1 MVPPR
6 LDGVLSQP
14 AAQRRGG
21 HLPDQPAG
29 DDFLAQLPKAPPAE
43 RHPAGGRQLAGD
55 RLDLGH
61 DRGGEPARP
70 ASPLPVPQPLHTL
83 LGVAFAPL
91 AGGVDRQSELAGD
104 PGVGPSGR
112 GQQHDLGPEHL
123 AMLGRASAGQ
133 GLEPSTL
140 PRPQRDLERAA
151 PATSCHR
158 AAILVSVQP
167 SHPPQRAAGY
177 GIQPAGSAKMAPCH
191 PRSPNR
197 PRSRSVSG
205 CGNASASVGRA
216 WPPSRC
222 ASAAGSPTS
231 TANSKAARSC
241 RCAGSGMPA
250 RPAVGA
256 LRSTSLAET
265 AMRTRY
271 CQAGCTP
278 ALLRRR

>member
-1 MVPPR
+1 M
-6 LDGVLSQP
+6 
-14 AAQRRGG
+14 
-21 HLPDQPAG
+21 
-29 DDFLAQLPKAPPAE
+29 
-43 RHPAGGRQLAGD
+43 
-55 RLDLGH
+55 
-61 DRGGEPARP
+61 
-70 ASPLPVPQPLHTL
+70 
-83 LGVAFAPL
+83 
-91 AGGVDRQSELAGD
+91 
-104 PGVGPSGR
+104 
-112 GQQHDLGPEHL
+112 
-123 AMLGRASAGQ
+123 
-133 GLEPSTL
+133 
-140 PRPQRDLERAA
+140 
-151 PATSCHR
+151 
-158 AAILVSVQP
+158 
-167 SHPPQRAAGY
+167 

-222 ASAAGSPTS
+222 AFVAGSPTR

-271 CQAGCTP
+271 CQAGYTL
-278 ALLRRR
+278 ALLRRRSTAPAGCTSMIPAPGRSLRLQPLADHVRTSIDAYLVLRIVGSCVVLSVRRACLPARSGSLCACAATRCDPQRLGDAAVSSAGGTETRRRPGTERPSP